1 MTTDRPLHLDVGVP
15 SGSNWSQSHTG
26 TQGEPHTRQG
36 LQQDSVRLK
45 DLLLQPNL
53 PPSHADQ
60 APSPLSSHTNQ
71 TKPASHSE
79 AKNPFEL
86 FRPPET
92 AQATSVAA
100 ASTAAAL
107 EPAAEPDTLLENM
120 LQHMASR
127 LLVNDGH
134 SGRRAVQLQIED
146 AQLPGVELQV
156 FEAEGR
162 LTALF
167 TCASENSR
175 LKLCKQATW
184 LAEQLAQKLQRATCV
199 QVQTDDPSAPCL
211 EQAVCDAF

>member
-15 SGSNWSQSHTG
+15 SGSNWNQSHTG

-45 DLLLQPNL
+45 DLLLHPNL

-60 APSPLSSHTNQ
+60 AQ
-71 TKPASHSE
+71 PASHFE

-86 FRPPET
+86 FLPPKT
-92 AQATSVAA
+92 AQATPVAA

-107 EPAAEPDTLLENM
+107 EPGVEPDTSLESM

-175 LKLCKQATW
+175 LKLCKQAMW

>member
-1 MTTDRPLHLDVGVP
+1 M
-15 SGSNWSQSHTG
+15 
-26 TQGEPHTRQG
+26 
-36 LQQDSVRLK
+36 LQQ
-45 DLLLQPNL
+45 
-53 PPSHADQ
+53 
-60 APSPLSSHTNQ
+60 
-71 TKPASHSE
+71 
-79 AKNPFEL
+79 
-86 FRPPET
+86 
-92 AQATSVAA
+92 
-100 ASTAAAL
+100 
-107 EPAAEPDTLLENM
+107 
-120 LQHMASR
+120 MASR

-134 SGRRAVQLQIED
+134 SGRRAVQLQIDD

-175 LKLCKQATW
+175 LKLCRQGPW

>member
-15 SGSNWSQSHTG
+15 SGSNWNQSHTG

-45 DLLLQPNL
+45 DLLLQPN
-53 PPSHADQ
+53 
-60 APSPLSSHTNQ
+60 SPSSHTDQAQ
-71 TKPASHSE
+71 TASHFE

-86 FRPPET
+86 FRPPGT
-92 AQATSVAA
+92 AQATPVAA

-107 EPAAEPDTLLENM
+107 EPAVEPDTSLESM

-134 SGRRAVQLQIED
+134 SGRRAVQLRIED
-146 AQLPGVELQV
+146 TQLPGVELQV

>member
-15 SGSNWSQSHTG
+15 SGSNWNQSHTG

-60 APSPLSSHTNQ
+60 AR
-71 TKPASHSE
+71 PASHFE

-120 LQHMASR
+120 LQNMASR

-134 SGRRAVQLQIED
+134 SGRRAVQLQIEN

>member
-45 DLLLQPNL
+45 DLLLQ
-53 PPSHADQ
+53 
-60 APSPLSSHTNQ
+60 PSPLSSHTNQ

-120 LQHMASR
+120 LQNMASR

>member
-45 DLLLQPNL
+45 DLLLQPR
-53 PPSHADQ
+53 PPA
-60 APSPLSSHTNQ
+60 SHTNQ
-71 TKPASHSE
+71 SKPASHSE

-211 EQAVCDAF
+211 EQAVCNAF